1 MQKRGDERLEQM
13 DFRTFFRRGSGF
25 DPFPYQ
31 VRLAEA
37 EQIPL
42 LVNAP
47 TGTGKTLA
55 ALGAWLWRHARPGGV
70 SGIPTPRRLVY
81 CLPLRTL
88 VNQTFDEAKGFVE
101 RVGLSEAVPVYRM
114 MGGEAN
120 KAWLLHPE
128 RKCVIVGT
136 QDMLLSRALN
146 RGYAQSRF
154 AWPRSFGLLN
164 NDCLWVFDEV
174 QLMSSGLATSA
185 QLHGLRQRFGTFIP
199 CSSMWMSA
207 TMDPTWFDVPDF
219 TLPGEDA
226 LSLAEVDLVVP
237 EISKRV
243 EAVKTVHRFGAIESG
258 AAGLR
263 SLAVGVL
270 DEHAA
275 GSQTL
280 VVLNTVERA
289 RGLYGALSKELE
301 KRKGGPVVDLL
312 LAHSRFRRHD
322 RDRLEREIK
331 EKPGGGGGRI
341 IVSTQV
347 IEAGVNID
355 SATLFTELAPWP
367 SLVQRLGR
375 CNRFGKE
382 PEARVFWLD
391 LEDKQYPPYE
401 PEEME
406 PARESLHKLEGRS
419 ASPRDLARLDAPMP
433 SPTFHFSLR
442 AKDLVE
448 LFDTSPDL
456 AGDDTD
462 VSRFIRE
469 GESLDVSVFWR
480 DIEETPEEDDTSP
493 HRDELCPVPLGE
505 LRGRLAD
512 DFRAWIWDF
521 IDGRWRVARG
531 AQIYPGAVVMLR
543 ASAGGYCPQIGWS
556 PESMVPVEVV
566 GEEPEAME
574 LEGTGE
580 DSNSFDGDYRWVTVE
595 EHSRDT
601 LKEVQEMVGAL
612 GTSAAGLPVPALER
626 AAALHDTGKASP
638 LFQDAMLS
646 LCDGDPPSDG
656 TQWAKAPGRNRRI
669 RYKRDYFRHELASAL
684 ALLAYSA
691 TDALSEL
698 EVEERDLAVYLV
710 ASHHGRVRL
719 GIRPVPGEKGPPD
732 GRRFA
737 LGVWEGD
744 ELPEVR
750 LGPGLELPAVRLDL
764 GCMEL
769 GGSGGFSWSEMA
781 AALCESPRLGPFRLA
796 YMEALLRAG
805 DARASI
811 RERGVE

>member
-1 MQKRGDERLEQM
+1 MKKT

-37 EQIPL
+37 EQMPL

-47 TGTGKTLA
+47 TGAGKTLA
-55 ALGAWLWRHARPGGV
+55 ALGAWLWRHTRSDGT
-70 SGIPTPRRLVY
+70 SDTPTPRRLVY

-88 VNQTFDEAKGFVE
+88 VNQTLDEVNKFVE
-101 RVGLSEAVPVYRM
+101 GVGISGAISVYSM
-114 MGGEAN
+114 MGGEAEEE
-120 KAWLLHPE
+120 WVLHPE
-128 RKCVIVGT
+128 EKCVIVGT

-199 CSSMWMSA
+199 CLSMWMSA

-219 TLPGEDA
+219 SLPDEDA
-226 LSLAEVDLVVP
+226 LSLAEEDHVVP
-237 EISKRV
+237 EIRKRV
-243 EAVKTVHRFGAIESG
+243 EAVKTLHRFGAIEGG
-258 AAGLR
+258 ATGLR
-263 SLAVGVL
+263 SLATGVL

-275 GSQTL
+275 GTQTL

-289 RGLYGALSKELE
+289 RDLYGALSKDLE
-301 KRKGGPVVDLL
+301 KRKGDPVVDLL

-331 EKPGGGGGRI
+331 EKPGAGGGRI

-375 CNRFGKE
+375 CNRFGEE
-382 PEARVFWLD
+382 PEARAFWLD
-391 LEDKQYPPYE
+391 LEDRQSPPYE

-406 PARESLHKLEGRS
+406 AAREALHELEGRS
-419 ASPRDLARLDAPMP
+419 ASPHDLARLDAPMP
-433 SPTFHFSLR
+433 SPSLHFILR

-469 GESLDVSVFWR
+469 GESLDASVFWR
-480 DIEETPEEDDTSP
+480 DIEETPGEDDAHP
-493 HRDELCPVPLGE
+493 RRDELCPVPVGE
-505 LRGRLAD
+505 LRSRLAD
-512 DFRAWIWDF
+512 DFRAWTWDF
-521 IDGRWRVARG
+521 IDGRWRIARG

-543 ASAGGYCPQIGWS
+543 ASAGGYSPQVGWS
-556 PESMVPVEVV
+556 PGSREPVEVV
-566 GEEPEAME
+566 IEEPEAME
-574 LEGTGE
+574 LEGTGQ
-580 DSNSFDGDYRWVTVE
+580 DSESYDGDYRWVTLE

-601 LKEVQEMVGAL
+601 LGEVQTMLGAL
-612 GTSAAGLPVPALER
+612 GTYAAALPVPAIER

-638 LFQDAMLS
+638 LFQDAKLS
-646 LCDGDPPSDG
+646 VCDGDPPSDG

-669 RYKRDYFRHELASAL
+669 RYKRHYFRHELVSAL
-684 ALLAYSA
+684 ALLVYSA
-691 TDALSEL
+691 NASLSGL

-719 GIRPVPGEKGPPD
+719 GISPVPGEEGPPD

-744 ELPEVR
+744 ELPGVQ

-769 GGSGGFSWSEMA
+769 GGSGGFSWLEMA
-781 AALCESPRLGPFRLA
+781 SSLCESERLGPFRLA
-796 YMEALLRAG
+796 YLEALLRAA
-805 DARASI
+805 DSRASI
-811 RERGVE
+811 REREVR

>member
-1 MQKRGDERLEQM
+1 M
-13 DFRTFFRRGSGF
+13 
-25 DPFPYQ
+25 
-31 VRLAEA
+31 
-37 EQIPL
+37 PL

-47 TGTGKTLA
+47 TGAGKTLA
-55 ALGAWLWRHARPGGV
+55 VLGAWLWRHTKPD
-70 SGIPTPRRLVY
+70 GISDTPTPRRLVY

-88 VNQTFDEAKGFVE
+88 VNQTLDEVGNFIE
-101 RVGLSEAVPVYRM
+101 GVGLSSEVSVYSM
-114 MGGEAN
+114 MGGEAEEE
-120 KAWLLHPE
+120 WVLRPE
-128 RKCVIVGT
+128 EKCVIVGT

-146 RGYAQSRF
+146 RGYAQSRY

-219 TLPGEDA
+219 SLQSEYA
-226 LSLAEVDLVVP
+226 LSLDKEDHEVP
-237 EISKRV
+237 EIRKRM
-243 EAVKTVHRFGAIESG
+243 EAVKTLRRYGAVEGG
-258 AAGLR
+258 AAGLH
-263 SLAVGVL
+263 SLAAGVL

-275 GSQTL
+275 GTQTL

-289 RGLYGALSKELE
+289 RGLYGALSKELK

-312 LAHSRFRRHD
+312 LVHSRFRRGD
-322 RDRLEREIK
+322 RDRLEKEIK
-331 EKPGGGGGRI
+331 EKSTAGSGRI

-375 CNRFGKE
+375 CNRFGNE
-382 PEARVFWLD
+382 SEARAFWLD

-419 ASPRDLARLDAPMP
+419 ASPSELVRLDAPMTSP
-433 SPTFHFSLR
+433 SFHFILR
-442 AKDLVE
+442 AKDLVD

-480 DIEETPEEDDTSP
+480 DIEEAPGEDDASP
-493 HRDELCPVPLGE
+493 RRDELCPVPVGV
-505 LRGRLAD
+505 LRGRLDD
-512 DFRAWIWDF
+512 DFRAWTWDY
-521 IDGRWRVARG
+521 IEGCWSAARA

-543 ASAGGYCPQIGWS
+543 ASAGGYSPQVGWS

-574 LEGTGE
+574 LEGAGQ
-580 DSNSFDGDYRWVTVE
+580 DSNSYDGDYRWVTLE
-595 EHSRDT
+595 EHSCDA
-601 LKEVQEMVGAL
+601 LEEVQKMVGAL
-612 GTSAAGLPVPALER
+612 GTSAYALPVPALER
-626 AAALHDTGKASP
+626 AAALHDAGKASP

-646 LCDGDPPSDG
+646 LCDEGQPPDG
-656 TQWAKAPGRNRRI
+656 THWAKAPGRNRRI

-691 TDALSEL
+691 TDPLSEL
-698 EVEERDLAVYLV
+698 EGEERDLVVYLV

-732 GRRFA
+732 RRRFA

-744 ELPEVR
+744 ELPKVR

-781 AALCESPRLGPFRLA
+781 TALCESPRLGPFRMA
-796 YMEALLRAG
+796 YMEALLRAS